1 MPKSVILV
9 MSDIFIQKHID
20 RYIAINSALA
30 RKNIQMEAI
39 SFSLPIITHVIFSSP
54 NTLKNALDLV
64 GTYEKLQYH
73 EQNILHQTRPAQGIN

>member
-1 MPKSVILV
+1 

-64 GTYEKLQYH
+64 GTYEKLQYIDKTKSNAIVQ
-73 EQNILHQTRPAQGIN
+73 ECLTRK